1 MFPRLPTNSPY
12 FAGTAPARVSRR
24 KIIKACVFGLLLAA
38 WICANN
44 PQAALVSAIS
54 WLQESHRQTGH
65 DNLRSAVA
73 QLLASSKKAPEQSAE
88 CRDNK
93 RPDQAPASTGFTLRK
108 LELAV
113 ESVVCVPGGARNRIK
128 FNLPRHSLRKLE
140 PILPCWSHL
149 AGRGDKDR
157 AFRGAITA
165 CRRVFAG
172 LGAHFRHAFS
182 VGIQP
187 YP

>member
-65 DNLRSAVA
+65 DNLRFAVA

-113 ESVVCVPGGARNRIK
+113 ESVVCVPGGCSESYQVQPSAALAAETRTYPP
-128 FNLPRHSLRKLE
+128 LLE
-140 PILPCWSHL
+140 PP
-149 AGRGDKDR
+149 
-157 AFRGAITA
+157 
-165 CRRVFAG
+165 RRTG
-172 LGAHFRHAFS
+172 
-182 VGIQP
+182 
-187 YP
+187 